1 MKMKQKLPKA
11 DLKKGRSPGRT
22 FWSRCLLCPVLIL
35 GALMVVM
42 AFSAQRSSA
51 GLGHVWR
58 EYTPDPVVHAC
69 PPDHTHHGEKTLS
82 RLGGDDDDDGDDDDG
97 GSSA

>member
-1 MKMKQKLPKA
+1 MKLKLPKA
-11 DLKKGRSPGRT
+11 DLKQGRSPGWT
-22 FWSRCLLCPVLIL
+22 FWSRTWLGPVLIL

-42 AFSAQRSSA
+42 ALGVPRSSA